1 MPTIT
6 ADRVVDLAMRPVYRG
21 IEWPRVYFEAAT
33 MPLSLPW
40 LAKFRA
46 KGSDGG
52 RPVLVV
58 PPIGIASW
66 ALEMRLALK
75 FLGHTVHCMPEL
87 TMITKSSRQ
96 VRLAV
101 IAETVRL
108 SELYG
113 EPVTLLGW
121 CYGGAFTRMAAHAVP
136 QHVRQ
141 VINMGTA
148 LDAWY
153 YPTEFKHHGRDALP
167 VPSTSLYSRSDTM
180 FDHHRLRE
188 PEGRRLT
195 ENIKIH
201 ASHFGMGNN
210 PFALYV
216 IADRLAQPAG
226 EWRPFAGFGGFNGT
240 KADDANLAPAER
252 MPAAA

>member
-1 MPTIT
+1 MPPIT
-6 ADRVVDLAMRPVYRG
+6 VDRVVDVAMRPVYRSV
-21 IEWPRVYFEAAT
+21 EWPRVYFEAAT

-40 LAKFRA
+40 LAKFRTDQ
-46 KGSDGG
+46 GQ
-52 RPVLVV
+52 PVLVV
-58 PPIGIASW
+58 PPIGLASW

-75 FLGHTVHCMPEL
+75 FLGHKVHCMPEL
-87 TMITKSSRQ
+87 TMVTKSSRA
-96 VRLAV
+96 VREAV

-108 SELYG
+108 SELYD
-113 EPVTLLGW
+113 EPVNLIGW

-136 QHVRQ
+136 EHVRQ

-153 YPTEFKHHGRDALP
+153 YPKEFKHHGRDELP

-180 FDHHRLRE
+180 FDHHKLRE
-188 PEGRRLT
+188 PDDRPRAENVRL
-195 ENIKIH
+195 H

-216 IADRLAQPAG
+216 IADRLAQPKDD
-226 EWRPFAGFGGFNGT
+226 WRPFAGFIPPRVSEEQESG
-240 KADDANLAPAER
+240 LRPV
-252 MPAAA
+252 PAAA